1 MVCFQSTWFKGSILF
16 VYSENTLV
24 SKCCLFCFLLRERIS
39 LRSLGWPE
47 TFSVDQA
54 NLELTATLLS
64 AGIKV
69 MKSITLALLLLSV
82 LCAHFYC
89 LPCHSSNI
97 ENKDGGDVRKT
108 VL

>member
-24 SKCCLFCFLLRERIS
+24 SKCCLFCFLLRQRIS
-39 LRSLGWPE
+39 LSLGWPE
-47 TFSVDQA
+47 TYSVDQA
-54 NLELTATLLS
+54 NLELTTILLS

-69 MKSITLALLLLSV
+69 IKSITLALLLFSV
-82 LCAHFYC
+82 LCAHFYG
-89 LPCHSSNI
+89 LPCYSSNI
-97 ENKDGGDVRKT
+97 EYKDGGDVRKT